1 MALTVEVFLVP
12 GCSQCA
18 ESRDT
23 LRQVVEA
30 FGDDTAVWR
39 EINVLEAL
47 DYAVEVG
54 VLSPPSIAIDGELVF
69 PKLPTPEKLRDAVN
83 LHLVGQENR

>member
-1 MALTVEVFLVP
+1 MTITVEVFAVP

-18 ESRDT
+18 QTRDA

-30 FGDDTAVWR
+30 IGHDKVAWR

-54 VLSPPSIAIDGELVF
+54 VLSPPCLAIDGELVF
-69 PKLPTPEKLRDAVN
+69 PTLPTPETLRHALN
-83 LHLVGQENR
+83 QRLTRQEDR